1 MSKRVVAFS
10 ALVGLCMLTGP
21 ALAQT
26 RKVSRAE
33 GIAFFEKKIRP
44 VLVQSCYKCHSQESR
59 RSRGGLMLDTRDNMR
74 MGGDTGHGVVPKN
87 LKSSL
92 VWEAITYKNPD
103 MKMPPDKKLPE
114 SVLADFRKWIEMG
127 APDPRDGKQ
136 KKVAANSW
144 ETAKDLW
151 SLQPVKKQESPE
163 VANAKWPL
171 CGLDHFVL
179 AELEERNLQPAGDAK
194 PLALLRRVH
203 YDLVGLP
210 PSPETVQGFVADPT
224 RRHYEKIVDDLLASP
239 QFGER
244 WGRHWLDVAR
254 FAESNGLDRD
264 VLFPHAWRYRR
275 YVIDAFNKDI
285 PYDQF
290 VTEQIAGDLLS
301 ADSKE
306 EEDRLAIA
314 TGFLAL
320 GPKPF
325 STRGK
330 RFEMDVI
337 DDQIDTTSRS
347 VLALTVS
354 CARCH
359 DHKFDPIP
367 TKDYYSLASIFAS
380 TKTLYGSNKKNNS
393 NLQIIGNKSAA
404 GIKQAKTYQKEL
416 AKLNTKIKNATRQV
430 RRLQQGRMKRG
441 GTLQKAQKQLRDLRV
456 ALKKLKKNGS
466 FPAKYCMS
474 VTEQKTPTDLR
485 VFVRGQ
491 LNKQGEAAP
500 RGFLSA
506 IELDKDIKVNS
517 KQSGRLELAKWLTDP
532 SNPLTARVAVNR
544 IWHHLFGQG
553 IVRTVDNFGKNGEKP
568 SHPELLDYL
577 ADRFI
582 ANGWSTKKMIREI
595 VLSRTYQLASEYN
608 AKNYEVDP
616 DNTFLWRRALR
627 RLDIEAIRDT
637 ILHASGKLDTKQPK
651 QSLVVRMGFGEVGRG
666 INTKPLKEEFNHRSV
681 YLPILRTDLLE
692 VLKLFDF
699 AEPSL
704 VVGSRTVTTVP
715 AQALYMMNSPFVIGQ
730 AKTMAKR
737 LMKETMSDSD
747 RVELA
752 YQLALAR
759 MPKDGEQ
766 KRVLDYLDAVDQ
778 RLAQQYS
785 QADQRREMAWT
796 TFCQALFA
804 SAEFRYQN

>member
-1 MSKRVVAFS
+1 MKKQVFLT
-10 ALVGLCMLTGP
+10 ALVGLCVFSS
-21 ALAQT
+21 LAFGQT

-44 VLVQSCYKCHSQESR
+44 VLVQHCYKCHSQESR
-59 RSRGGLMLDTRDNMR
+59 RSRGGLMLDTRENMR
-74 MGGDTGHGVVPKN
+74 MGGDTGHGIVPKD

-103 MKMPPDKKLPE
+103 MKMPPEKKLPD
-114 SVLADFRKWIEMG
+114 SVLADFQKWIQMG

-136 KKVAANSW
+136 VVAKSW
-144 ETAKDLW
+144 KTAKDLW
-151 SLQPVKKQESPE
+151 SLQPTENHEPPK
-163 VANAKWPL
+163 VASAKWPL
-171 CGLDHFVL
+171 NGIDNFVL
-179 AELEERNLQPAGDAK
+179 AKLEEKKLRPVNDAK
-194 PLALLRRVH
+194 PVALLRRVH

-210 PSPETVQGFVADPT
+210 PSPKTIQEFAQNPT
-224 RRHYEKIVDDLLASP
+224 RKQYEKIVDRLLASP

-285 PYDQF
+285 PYNRF

-301 ADSKE
+301 AKTQE
-306 EEDRLAIA
+306 EKDRLTIA

-325 STRGK
+325 SSRGK

-393 NLQIIGNKSAA
+393 NLKVIGQKSPAE
-404 GIKQAKTYQKEL
+404 AKKAKAYQKQVAQLNAKIRNAARQVKRLRRNMKKNPEAYKKAQQEL
-416 AKLNTKIKNATRQV
+416 RALRKDLIRHQKNAPP
-430 RRLQQGRMKRG
+430 
-441 GTLQKAQKQLRDLRV
+441 KAD
-456 ALKKLKKNGS
+456 
-466 FPAKYCMS
+466 YCMA
-474 VTEQKTPTDLR
+474 VTEEKRPTDLR
-485 VFVRGQ
+485 VLVRGQ
-491 LNKQGEAAP
+491 LNKQGEPAP

-506 IELDKDIKVNS
+506 VEIKKPIKVNP

-532 SNPLTARVAVNR
+532 SNPLTTRVAVNR

-553 IVRTVDNFGKNGEKP
+553 IVRTVDNFGTNGEKP

-577 ADRFI
+577 AKRFI
-582 ANGWSTKKMIREI
+582 ANGWSTKKTIREI
-595 VLSRTYQLASEYN
+595 VLSRTYQLASAYD
-608 AKNYEVDP
+608 ATNYEVDP
-616 DNTFLWRRALR
+616 DNRYLWRRTLR
-627 RLDIEAIRDT
+627 RLDVEAIRDS

-651 QSLVVRMGFGEVGRG
+651 KSLVVRMGFGEVGRG
-666 INTKPLKEEFNHRSV
+666 INTKPLQEEFNHRSV

-715 AQALYMMNSPFVIGQ
+715 AQALYMMNSKFVIGQ

-737 LMKETMSDSD
+737 LMKDTMSDPD

-752 YQLALAR
+752 YRLALAR
-759 MPKDGEQ
+759 NPKEGEQ
-766 KRVLDYLDAVDQ
+766 KRVLDYLDAVEE
-778 RLAQQYS
+778 RLKQQYP
-785 QADQRREMAWT
+785 QVNQRREMAWT